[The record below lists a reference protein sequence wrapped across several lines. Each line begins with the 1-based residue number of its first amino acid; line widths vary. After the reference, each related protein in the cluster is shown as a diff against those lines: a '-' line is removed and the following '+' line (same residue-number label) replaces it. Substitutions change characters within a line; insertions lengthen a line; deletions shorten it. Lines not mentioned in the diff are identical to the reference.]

1 METRR
6 LEYFVRIVD
15 AGSIT
20 KAAAQIGIAQPA
32 LSQQLGILEA
42 EFKARLLHRTSQGIV
57 TTAAGADLYRHARII
72 LRQLEQA
79 HQLVS
84 DASQKPAGPVSLG
97 LPTTSANLLTIP
109 ILEAVRTRFPDVHLK
124 ISEGVSGMLT
134 ELVLNARL
142 DMSLLFL
149 AGPMTGLQVEPLWIE
164 DLLLIAPA
172 EAELPKKMS
181 IAEAARLP
189 LLMPAQ
195 GNGSRNV
202 LNALLARHDLTP
214 NVVADIDSTL
224 SLKRAVE
231 KGLGYTFLP
240 WAAVHEEVG
249 SDRLSVTAVDE
260 PAMVRTVSL
269 CSPSAM
275 PVTAASDCLTAII
288 RQQVEELLTRRNVPG
303 IRAPS

>member
-6 LEYFVRIVD
+6 LDYFVRIVD

-42 EFKARLLHRTSQGIV
+42 EFKARLLNRTSQGV
-57 TTAAGADLYRHARII
+57 ATTAAGADLYRHARII

-79 HQLVS
+79 HQLVG
-84 DASQKPAGPVSLG
+84 DAEQRPSGPVSLG

-109 ILEAVRTRFPDVHLK
+109 ILTTMRARFPDVQLK
-124 ISEGVSGMLT
+124 ITEGISGMLS

-142 DMSLLFL
+142 DLSLLFQP
-149 AGPMTGLQVEPLWIE
+149 GPVAGLQVEPLWIE
-164 DLLLIAPA
+164 DLLLIGPA

-202 LNALLARHDLTP
+202 LNSLMARYALTP
-214 NVVADIDSTL
+214 HIVADIDSTP

-249 SDRLSVTAVDE
+249 KDLLGVTAIDE

-275 PVTAASDCLTAII
+275 PATTASRCLSTVI
-288 RQQVEELLTRRNVPG
+288 REQVEELLTRRNVPG
-303 IRAPS
+303 IRPPA